1 MRQGKVWNWNAISFD
16 LPQCIKDKIIA
27 MPFQLYGSKDG
38 GFTTVTAYNLV
49 RPEEEQIM
57 MFRGKWIWKID
68 TLPRICHFIWLCHNN
83 SVLVR
88 EVVALKGMEC
98 EVLCSL

>member
-1 MRQGKVWNWNAISFD
+1 MNWK
-16 LPQCIKDKIIA
+16 L
-27 MPFQLYGSKDG
+27 SKDG
-38 GFTTVTAYNLV
+38 GFTTVTTFNLARSV
-49 RPEEEQIM
+49 EEQIM
-57 MFRGKWIWKID
+57 MLRGKWIWKID
-68 TLPRICHFIWLCHNN
+68 TLLRICHFIWQCHNN